1 MKRVKYHKLVEEL
14 RPTFVCQ
21 DLFCTEH
28 MAGTSLSMSALSSLT
43 CGEEPS
49 LTILVLFTF
58 HFLISLV
65 PNPQPTCCQVRC
77 LYMSWSQT
85 CGLPRLRPCPWRT
98 CRSPEDCP
106 WAWTCLPECLP
117 RLISASA
124 VDPLSQQYQEFLSLS
139 TRLPP
144 RNCLF
149 ELTCEGCHPNL
160 QAYAWCGYLQILG
173 KRQQRQASPKVHF
186 SAKPVISSDLSD
198 QRWGTMSLRKK
209 TKLYFCLPEKSS
221 TSNDGKL
228 SSKLP
233 SS

>member
-1 MKRVKYHKLVEEL
+1 
-14 RPTFVCQ
+14 
-21 DLFCTEH
+21 
-28 MAGTSLSMSALSSLT
+28 
-43 CGEEPS
+43 
-49 LTILVLFTF
+49 
-58 HFLISLV
+58 
-65 PNPQPTCCQVRC
+65 
-77 LYMSWSQT
+77 MSWSQT

-106 WAWTCLPECLP
+106 WTWTCLPECLP

-139 TRLPP
+139 TCLSL
-144 RNCLF
+144 RNCRSEF
-149 ELTCEGCHPNL
+149 TCEGCHPDL

-198 QRWGTMSLRKK
+198 QRWGTLSLRKK

-221 TSNDGKL
+221 TSNDRKL
-228 SSKLP
+228 SSKLL
-233 SS
+233 SSVHHVDCTVTDWRTGEARLLLRTKTYRRLIPIQWVVSLK